1 MWRLYLLS
9 ATLSSTAVPIPA
21 SGQVPQESVCPPQAL
36 APLAIM
42 RGRWRVTW
50 LDRVAPER
58 YVTSQ
63 GRATIES
70 VAGGCGLL
78 ERFDGTRSARGFHA
92 LSLIAAVGADSLQRV
107 WQDSDHGALLL
118 FEADTREHP
127 LRFEWSR
134 DLGDRIL
141 RLRLTYRVLTG
152 DAVTTETELSPDGGT
167 TWELV
172 TRLEYRR
179 DRP

>member
-1 MWRLYLLS
+1 
-9 ATLSSTAVPIPA
+9 
-21 SGQVPQESVCPPQAL
+21 VCPPQAL
-36 APLAIM
+36 ASLAIM
-42 RGRWRVTW
+42 RGGWRVTW

-63 GRATIES
+63 ARATIES

-78 ERFDGTRSARGFHA
+78 ERFEGTRWGRRFHA
-92 LSLIAAVGADSLQRV
+92 ISLIAAAGADSLQRV
-107 WQDSDHGALLL
+107 WQDSDHGELLL
-118 FEADTREHP
+118 FAADTRVHP

-134 DLGDRIL
+134 NLGDRIL

-167 TWELV
+167 TWQLV

>member
-1 MWRLYLLS
+1 
-9 ATLSSTAVPIPA
+9 
-21 SGQVPQESVCPPQAL
+21 VCPPQAL
-36 APLAIM
+36 APLVLM
-42 RGRWRVTW
+42 RGGWLVTW
-50 LDRVAPER
+50 LDRIAPER

-63 GRATIES
+63 ARATIES

-78 ERFDGTRSARGFHA
+78 ERFEGTRLGRGFHA
-92 LSLIAAVGADSLQRV
+92 LSLIAANGADSLQRV

-118 FEADTREHP
+118 FEADTRVHP
-127 LRFEWSR
+127 VRFEWSR
-134 DLGDRIL
+134 NLGDRIL

-152 DAVTTETELSPDGGT
+152 DSVATETELSPDGGT
-167 TWELV
+167 TWQLV